1 MNNSKSGQK
10 HSRRLVIAAQ
20 TFDDILYKKTL
31 LRRTKTIDKSHI
43 LCQFELTSQTPNRS
57 MFRRYSTSKK
67 VNNCRYFNVDYL
79 DNYLTLSKLGAIS
92 EQARHIEVVEGIGS

>member
-1 MNNSKSGQK
+1 
-10 HSRRLVIAAQ
+10 
-20 TFDDILYKKTL
+20 
-31 LRRTKTIDKSHI
+31 
-43 LCQFELTSQTPNRS
+43 
-57 MFRRYSTSKK
+57 MFRRYSTSQK